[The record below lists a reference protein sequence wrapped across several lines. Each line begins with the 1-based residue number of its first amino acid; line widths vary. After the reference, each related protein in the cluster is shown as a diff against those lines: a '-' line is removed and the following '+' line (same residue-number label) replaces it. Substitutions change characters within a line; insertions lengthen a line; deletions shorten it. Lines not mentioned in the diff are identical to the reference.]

1 MFLKLFL
8 ATLWPSGI
16 AELRKRDRKDADKQ
30 RAANEQRVKEG
41 KKALPV
47 KEHQK
52 ETYIPTTITAIVF
65 AVYVAAP
72 GRVCGVRT
80 MPCRASTHTP
90 PFHSFVSQG
99 CLRVLLWPDESF
111 ASDLIY
117 GYSPR
122 TVIKVVSMTH
132 SRQLTKCG

>member
-65 AVYVAAP
+65 AVYVATP
-72 GRVCGVRT
+72 GE
-80 MPCRASTHTP
+80 
-90 PFHSFVSQG
+90 G
-99 CLRVLLWPDESF
+99 CVACALCPV
-111 ASDLIY
+111 A
-117 GYSPR
+117 
-122 TVIKVVSMTH
+122 
-132 SRQLTKCG
+132 QALTRHHFTAL